1 MNAVTGEVPRR
12 EPILIVIAS
21 TQYANV
27 DPSKSSVTGS
37 RRPAN
42 FAMEYRVL
50 FVIVR
55 RILSVQG
62 RRRLTRLCLG

>member
-1 MNAVTGEVPRR
+1 MNAVTGEVPSR
-12 EPILIVIAS
+12 EPTVIEIAS

-50 FVIVR
+50 FRTVR
-55 RILSVQG
+55 GVFPMHQGGESVPG
-62 RRRLTRLCLG
+62 YT

>member
-1 MNAVTGEVPRR
+1 MNAVTGDVPNK
-12 EPILIVIAS
+12 EPIVIATAS
-21 TQYANV
+21 TQYAMV

-50 FVIVR
+50 FGTVR
-55 RILSVQG
+55 GVFLMDREGENAPGCV
-62 RRRLTRLCLG
+62 